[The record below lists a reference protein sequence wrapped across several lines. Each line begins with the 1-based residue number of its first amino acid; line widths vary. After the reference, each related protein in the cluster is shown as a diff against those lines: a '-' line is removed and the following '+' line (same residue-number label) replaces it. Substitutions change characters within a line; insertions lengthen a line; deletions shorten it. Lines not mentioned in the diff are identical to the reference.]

1 MAKITIKTELET
13 KTLEKQ
19 IKETQEKLE
28 TLERQFRILNQGGQG
43 TKKWSVFVRLQD
55 DIERTK
61 IKLGQLQ
68 DKLNIGQQV
77 QELGNVGADAGE
89 KTGQGFEK
97 GIKSLK
103 RFALGLFGVRSAFM
117 GLRRA
122 TNAYLSENEVTAN
135 KMNAIWVALGN
146 ALGPIIEIIADGVLK
161 LIGYLN
167 VFLNALGFKV
177 DLTKN
182 IGKNTKAIKDQT
194 KAMKELNREVY
205 SFDEMNKSQK
215 ETSAGGGGGTSAT
228 SDAFKMP
235 ELDENIVKFLENT
248 AKFLKENWEW
258 LVAIGIALGGIK
270 LANWLNDLSSAS
282 GLLGGIA
289 KTLGWIA
296 GLTILTIEI
305 KIIYDTVK
313 DFIKLV
319 NQNKDVVKFAENINK
334 QTKKQAQEQGKM
346 NIQYEKGSKKIDKY
360 VNYLKDQVGISKDLI
375 EKQKKEAEQ
384 GGALDKVLDGL
395 SGKTQKQTQLTKAQI
410 DEIITITKELEKYAE
425 QGKLTDEQMKFY
437 AETVD
442 YLSDY
447 QENLGKQLDVGKTM
461 MGNLGIATENTNTDL
476 YNQIE
481 ALKKNKEQYTKTMD
495 SNTTKTNNFVTDVKN
510 KLLGL
515 NSLKA
520 TPKVEFKT
528 DTKNLSAI
536 FETLSKTSI
545 VGGLGVEFLKTANK
559 LKTLG
564 LARGGIINLPGKGVS
579 LNVVGGEATNGA
591 EGIIPMNNEESM
603 DLIGQSI
610 AKHMDIHI
618 TNVTSLDNR
627 VIAREQK
634 TINNNID
641 FVTNGR
647 GV

>member
-1 MAKITIKTELET
+1 MALVIETELET
-13 KTLEKQ
+13 KTFDKQ
-19 IKETQEKLE
+19 IAKLKSDLERYKRVLESDAQIPLNLRMSNAERQKLE
-28 TLERQFRILNQGGQG
+28 AE
-43 TKKWSVFVRLQD
+43 
-55 DIERTK
+55 IERLK
-61 IKLGQLQ
+61 NQLISLQ
-68 DKLNIGQQV
+68 TQAQKVGDI
-77 QELGNVGADAGE
+77 GADAGE

-97 GIKSLK
+97 GIRSLK
-103 RFALGLFGVRSAFM
+103 RFALGLFGVRSMFS

-146 ALGPIIEIIADGVLK
+146 ALGPLIEIIADGVLK

-205 SFDEMNKSQK
+205 SFDEMNVSQK
-215 ETSAGGGGGTSAT
+215 ETTKGSGKSAT

-235 ELDENIVKFLENT
+235 ELDENIVKFLQNT

-258 LVAIGIALGGIK
+258 LVAIGIAIGGLKIAK
-270 LANWLNDLSSAS
+270 WLDGLSKAG

-289 KTLGWIA
+289 TTLGWIA
-296 GLTILTIEI
+296 GFTILAIEI
-305 KIIYDTVK
+305 IIIYDTVK

-319 NQNKDVVKFAENINK
+319 NQNKDVIKFAEQINK
-334 QTKKQAQEQGKM
+334 QTKEQAQKQGEV
-346 NIQYEKGSKKIDKY
+346 NIKYEKGSKKIEKY
-360 VNYLKDQVGISKDLI
+360 VNYLKDQVKISKDVI
-375 EKQKKEAEQ
+375 NKQKKEAEQ
-384 GGALDKVLDGL
+384 GGLLGRVLDGL
-395 SGKTQKQTQLTKAQI
+395 SGKTKKQTELTKAQI
-410 DEIITITKELEKYAE
+410 DEIVAITKELEKYAE
-425 QGKLTDEQMKFY
+425 QGKLTDEQMQFY

-442 YLSDY
+442 YLADY
-447 QENLGKQLDVGKTM
+447 QENLGKQLEVGKTAM
-461 MGNLGIATENTNTDL
+461 DILGVTTENTNKEL
-476 YNQIE
+476 YNQID

-510 KLLGL
+510 KFLGL

-528 DTKNLSAI
+528 DTKNLATI
-536 FETLSKTSI
+536 FEMLGKSTLA
-545 VGGLGVEFLKTANK
+545 GGFGVEFLQTANK

-564 LARGGIINLPGKGVS
+564 LAKGGIINLPGKGVS

-591 EGIIPMNNEESM
+591 EGIIPMNNAESM